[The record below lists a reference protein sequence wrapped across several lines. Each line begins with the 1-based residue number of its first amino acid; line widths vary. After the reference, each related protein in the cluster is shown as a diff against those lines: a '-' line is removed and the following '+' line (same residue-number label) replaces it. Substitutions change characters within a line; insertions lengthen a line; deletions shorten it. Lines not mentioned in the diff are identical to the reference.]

1 MALPQSGPLARVPP
15 HEDEPTWDGTFALI
29 PGGQIS
35 CHGVREGTP
44 HLFTEAAGA
53 KRGADNTGAMA
64 EAIM

>member
-1 MALPQSGPLARVPP
+1 MALPLSGPLARLPA
-15 HEDEPTWDGTFALI
+15 HEDEQTTWDGTALL
-29 PGGQIS
+29 PGQLS
-35 CHGVREGTP
+35 HGVREVTP